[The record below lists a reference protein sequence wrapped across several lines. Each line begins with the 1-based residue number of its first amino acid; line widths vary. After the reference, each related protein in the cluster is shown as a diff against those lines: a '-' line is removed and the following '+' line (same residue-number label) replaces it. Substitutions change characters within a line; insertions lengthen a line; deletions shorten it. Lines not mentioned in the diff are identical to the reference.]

1 MSSNSLG
8 ARAAYQE
15 LERIFQR
22 MAMLGEAIGLLH
34 WDMSVMMPP
43 GGAAARTEQLAT
55 LKVLRHEILTDPVV
69 VELLD
74 RAEQETVEFDLWRA
88 ANLREMR
95 RDWRTAD
102 AVPADLVA
110 AHSRACSECETVWRR
125 ARADADFQLLMP
137 SLSEV
142 LTLTQRVGEA
152 RATAVGCSVYD
163 ALLDRFE
170 PAARAEDFDGIFAD
184 YAAFLPEFLEQVMAC
199 QRTRPKAI
207 APNGPFAVEAQRML
221 VRQMAEA
228 VGFDF
233 ATGRLDESLHPFSGG
248 IPEDSRI
255 TTRYE
260 EGDFTQGLM
269 AVLHEVG
276 HAMYERGR
284 PVEWLRQ
291 PVGAARGMAL
301 HESQSLT
308 IEMQVCR
315 SRLFLNWAAPI
326 MRAAFGGQGAAW
338 EPENLFRL
346 YTYVEP
352 GLIRV
357 EADEVTYPAHIILR
371 YRLERAL
378 VSGQLQL
385 ADLPQA
391 WSEGM
396 HDLLGLRPP
405 DDRLGCLQDIHW
417 PSGAWGYFPTYSLG
431 AMMAAQFYDAA
442 TREDADIVPAI
453 EHGDFSVLL
462 AWLRSRVHAQG
473 SRFSTSEIVEQA
485 TGRPLDPEVFKSHL
499 RSRYLD

>member
-1 MSSNSLG
+1 MSANSHD
-8 ARAAYQE
+8 ARAAYEE
-15 LERIFQR
+15 LERIFQCL
-22 MAMLGEAIGLLH
+22 AMLGEAVGLLH

-43 GGAAARTEQLAT
+43 GGATARSEQLAT
-55 LKVLRHEILTDPVV
+55 LKVLRHETLTDPVV

-74 RAEQETVEFDLWRA
+74 RAEQEAVEFDLWRA
-88 ANLREMR
+88 VNLREMR
-95 RDWRTAD
+95 RNWIAAD
-102 AVPADLVA
+102 AVPADLVV
-110 AHSRACSECETVWRR
+110 AHSRACSECETIWRS
-125 ARADADFQLLMP
+125 ARADADFQRRLP

-152 RATAVGCSVYD
+152 RATALGCSVYD

-170 PAARAEDFDGIFAD
+170 PDARTKDFDGIFAD
-184 YAAFLPEFLEQVMAC
+184 YAAFLPEFLEQVMAH
-199 QRTRPKAI
+199 QRTRPRPF
-207 APNGPFAVEAQRML
+207 APSGPFAVEAQRML

-248 IPEDSRI
+248 IPEDNRI

-260 EGDFTQGLM
+260 EDDFTQGLM

-284 PVEWLRQ
+284 PGEWLRQ
-291 PVGAARGMAL
+291 PVGGARGMAL

-308 IEMQVCR
+308 VEMQVCR
-315 SRLFLNWAAPI
+315 SRIFLKWAAPI
-326 MRAAFGGQGAAW
+326 MRAAFGGQGAVW
-338 EPENLFRL
+338 DPENLFRL

-357 EADEVTYPAHIILR
+357 GADEVTYPAHVILR

-378 VSGQLQL
+378 ISNELQP
-385 ADLPQA
+385 ADLPTA

-396 HDLLGLRPP
+396 HELLGLRPP

-417 PSGAWGYFPTYSLG
+417 PSGAWGYFPTYTLG

-442 TREDADIVPAI
+442 TREDSDIVPAL
-453 EHGDFSVLL
+453 EHGDFSMLL
-462 AWLRSRVHAQG
+462 SWLRKHVHAQG
-473 SRFSTSEIVEQA
+473 SLFSTSEIVERA
-485 TGRPLDPEVFKSHL
+485 TGRPLDPDVFKSHL
-499 RSRYLD
+499 RSRYLN